1 MFLSRASGRKRF
13 ARTIVLNS
21 WPGHGVL
28 PAYARSSVQKPLQ
41 FLSIIDR
48 SGARSDAR
56 ELDEAVF
63 DLIEMTILLVDDDRA
78 VLESLSR
85 VFAMEGWQI
94 VTAANGEEALE
105 RLAQKQPDLMITDLC
120 MFGISSWNLLF
131 YEKLNQPNL
140 PISVITALPPTSV
153 EGADRFATS
162 FFQKPLDLDAMLV
175 AIRHLFADS
184 LSSKTTGATT

>member
-1 MFLSRASGRKRF
+1 
-13 ARTIVLNS
+13 
-21 WPGHGVL
+21 VL